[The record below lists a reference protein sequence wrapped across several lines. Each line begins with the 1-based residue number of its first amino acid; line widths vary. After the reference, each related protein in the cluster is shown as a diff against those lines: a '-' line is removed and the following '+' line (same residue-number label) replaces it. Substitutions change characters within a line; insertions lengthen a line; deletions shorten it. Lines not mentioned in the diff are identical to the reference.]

1 MSGRD
6 GKGRDNKGRQGKG
19 KQRRAAR
26 NGKGGKAR
34 EWQ

>member
-1 MSGRD
+1 MAREGTTRE
-6 GKGRDNKGRQGKG
+6 GKARESK
-19 KQRRAAR
+19 RRAAR